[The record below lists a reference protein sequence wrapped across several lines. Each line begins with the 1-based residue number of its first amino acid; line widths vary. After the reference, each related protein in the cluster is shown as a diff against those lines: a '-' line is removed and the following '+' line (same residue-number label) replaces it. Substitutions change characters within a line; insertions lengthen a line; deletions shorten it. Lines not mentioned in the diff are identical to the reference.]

1 MTQQAERI
9 LRTREAA
16 KELGMSPYTLKKYA
30 RPDSGFLKE
39 KEHWIPGM
47 TKTSSKGWYINRCR
61 EALAAQGF
69 IFFERK
75 DS

>member
-47 TKTSSKGWYINRCR
+47 TKTSSKGW
-61 EALAAQGF
+61 
-69 IFFERK
+69 
-75 DS
+75 